1 MLEENEKESKDET
14 PKAETETQADQA
26 SVLEASSELHLE
38 AFFGL
43 KKGMSSAYTP
53 EGIRIPVT
61 ILECHPWTVTQVK
74 TKKKEGYEAIQLSCG
89 PRKLKNS
96 KKPEI
101 GHFKKAGLETG
112 MRYCHEVRQK
122 VEGEATLGQKVTV
135 DMFKKGQKVKVS
147 ATSKGKGFSG
157 SIKRH
162 NFAGGPGS
170 HGSGFHRRPGSI
182 GNCEFPGRV
191 IKGKKMAGQHGNVNC
206 TTLGLEVVEVIPEQH
221 ILILKGAVPGA
232 VNSLVKIT
240 QMDWR

>member
-1 MLEENEKESKDET
+1 MSEENEKKADLESV
-14 PKAETETQADQA
+14 
-26 SVLEASSELHLE
+26 SSSEEGQKASPPELQLK
-38 AFFGL
+38 AFFGI

-53 EGIRIPVT
+53 EGVRVPVT
-61 ILECHPWTVTQVK
+61 VLECHPWTVTQVK
-74 TKKKEGYEAIQLSCG
+74 TKEKEGYDAIQLASS

-101 GHFKKAGLETG
+101 GHFKKAGFETG
-112 MRYCHEVRQK
+112 MRFCREVRQK
-122 VEGEATLGQKVTV
+122 VDDEVVLGQKVTV
-135 DMFKKGQKVKVS
+135 KVFKKGQKVKVS

-162 NFAGGPGS
+162 NFQGGPAS

-191 IKGKKMAGQHGNVNC
+191 IKGKKMAGQHGNITS

-221 ILILKGAVPGA
+221 ILVLKGAVPGA
-232 VNSLVKIT
+232 VNGLVKIT
-240 QMDWR
+240 RIDR